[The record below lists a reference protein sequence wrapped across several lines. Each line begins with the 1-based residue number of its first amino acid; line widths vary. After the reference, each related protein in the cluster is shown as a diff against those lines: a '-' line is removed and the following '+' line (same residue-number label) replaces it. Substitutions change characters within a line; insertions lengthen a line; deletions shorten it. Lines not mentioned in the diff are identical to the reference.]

1 MAQQSKQQQSKRGP
15 AKPDRWFT
23 PAKPDFIK
31 LEVGEVL
38 TGVYLGRKPS
48 QYGPTYRFQNGEKVQ
63 VLSGNRVS
71 LDNLMDQVDAANMK
85 GHLLTVERMTN
96 QESNAG
102 RTVNQYRVGHISEG
116 CPGCSNNVPS
126 SFK

>member
-1 MAQQSKQQQSKRGP
+1 MAQQSKQQQKRGSG
-15 AKPDRWFT
+15 KPDRWFT

-85 GHLLTVERMTN
+85 GHLLTVERTAN
-96 QESNAG
+96 DESNAG
-102 RTVNQYRVGHISEG
+102 RKVNQYRVGHIPEG
-116 CPGCSNNVPS
+116 CPGCSNS
-126 SFK
+126 MQRS

>member
-1 MAQQSKQQQSKRGP
+1 MAQ
-15 AKPDRWFT
+15 AKKSNKKPQAGTPDKWFT

-48 QYGPTYRFQNGEKVQ
+48 QYGPTYRFQNGDKVQ

-71 LDNLMDQVDAANMK
+71 LDNLMDQVDAANLK
-85 GHLLTVERMTN
+85 GHLLTVERMGN
-96 QESNAG
+96 DESNSG
-102 RTVNQYRVGHISEG
+102 RKVNQYRVGHISQG
-116 CPGCSNNVPS
+116 CPGCGQNIPAG
-126 SFK
+126 FK